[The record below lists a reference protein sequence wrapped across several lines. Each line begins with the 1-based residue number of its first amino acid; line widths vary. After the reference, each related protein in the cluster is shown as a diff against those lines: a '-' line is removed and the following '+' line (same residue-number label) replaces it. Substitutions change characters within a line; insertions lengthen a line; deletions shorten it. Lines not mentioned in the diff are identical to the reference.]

1 MTRTAALLLAGLA
14 LGPVLAGCQTIE
26 ERRAAEEA
34 RDDADCRSY
43 GARRGT
49 PDYIRCRTE
58 LRRVRA
64 EKERTV
70 VVRTV
75 RPAPIIIGADP
86 LFGRPRIFGP
96 DPFGPRLCRRTPFG
110 VDCW

>member
-1 MTRTAALLLAGLA
+1 MTRTALLTLAALA
-14 LGPVLAGCQTIE
+14 LGAGLAGCQTLE
-26 ERRAAEEA
+26 ERRAAQDA

-43 GARRGT
+43 GARPGS

-64 EKERTV
+64 EEERPV
-70 VVRTV
+70 VVQTV
-75 RPAPIIIGADP
+75 RPAPIIVGGP
-86 LFGRPRIFGP
+86 VFGRPPIFGP
-96 DPFGPRLCRRTPFG
+96 DPFGPRICRRTPFG